1 MKKNNDSAKAMRT
14 VNRLPVSV
22 RFYRRLSTRV
32 NEIISTL
39 HTAGSSLSAGDVMKL
54 VDSYLQGD
62 NIESPAE
69 LNHLDGYIIFL
80 TLKAEIDTAIARS
93 QRARQS
99 AALRRSSVNTTSAIP
114 SVTAGTPSAP
124 AATPS
129 VTAVTPSA
137 PAANTPSCPAATP
150 FPPHTPK
157 SSAASS
163 RPRNIHSLRWTKV
176 TGSSR
181 RNGRSRYIR

>member
-1 MKKNNDSAKAMRT
+1 MKKNNDSAKVMRT

-62 NIESPAE
+62 KIESPAE

-114 SVTAGTPSAP
+114 SVTAAAPSAP
-124 AATPS
+124 ATN
-129 VTAVTPSA
+129 TPSA

-157 SSAASS
+157 SSATSS

-181 RNGRSRYIR
+181 RNGRSRHIR